1 MESKLSN
8 RSFQLSVLGA
18 LAIIIYGFIIQ
29 FLVSIPFQILSEIMY
44 VNSYKVLELVV
55 GVLND
60 LIPKAVMLIFIL
72 RKIREYYKDNF
83 KIKYIEK
90 FNFKLFMY
98 SFFNVRT
105 FFLVT
110 KFYGDNSRKNT
121 YARIF

>member
-18 LAIIIYGFIIQ
+18 LAIVIYGFIIQ

-44 VNSYKVLELVV
+44 VNSHKVLELVV
-55 GVLND
+55 EVLND

-90 FNFKLFMY
+90 FNFKLLLCT
-98 SFFNVRT
+98 V
-105 FFLVT
+105 FLC
-110 KFYGDNSRKNT
+110 
-121 YARIF
+121 